1 MSNMQSKGGKG
12 MFIVGA
18 ITGFL
23 IGVAFT
29 GFIAARRI
37 NEANEAKARVIRF
50 QEKLNGKNYNY
61 GEDYK

>member
-1 MSNMQSKGGKG
+1 

-18 ITGFL
+18 ITGFI